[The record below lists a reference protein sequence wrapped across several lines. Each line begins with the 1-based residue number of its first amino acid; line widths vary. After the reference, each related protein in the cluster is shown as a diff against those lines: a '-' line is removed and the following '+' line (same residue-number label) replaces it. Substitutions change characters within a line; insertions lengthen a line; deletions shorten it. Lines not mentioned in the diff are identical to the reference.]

1 LIFRYRPRDTCGLFV
16 FMLPRV
22 IKRVSSKLMRR
33 SQARMTRAGRR
44 EEGILLTHLPSR
56 CGGESR
62 RAGRE
67 ARHQGNLQRV
77 CAVLGVARA
86 TFEGAPLALA
96 GAERWPVLLPLRP
109 ARDRFGAGVS

>member
-1 LIFRYRPRDTCGLFV
+1 
-16 FMLPRV
+16 
-22 IKRVSSKLMRR
+22 
-33 SQARMTRAGRR
+33 MTRAGRR

-67 ARHQGNLQRV
+67 ARHSRNLQRV
-77 CAVLGVARA
+77 CALLGVAWA

-96 GAERWPVLLPLRP
+96 GSERWPVLLPLRP
-109 ARDRFGAGVS
+109 ARDRFGAGVSWTGWATRRQSLGSLRALLEAAA